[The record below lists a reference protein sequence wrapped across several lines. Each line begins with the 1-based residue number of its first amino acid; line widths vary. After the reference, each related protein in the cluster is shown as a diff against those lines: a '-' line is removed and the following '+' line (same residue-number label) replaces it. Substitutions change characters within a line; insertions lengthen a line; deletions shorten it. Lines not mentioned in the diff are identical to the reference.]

1 MCCVQRDLVGGGIS
15 NADDGEDTE
24 EEIGS
29 DEEYDSDDGDLGE
42 KEFFFWICFPP
53 FFFVYLCYFM
63 YIFR

>member
-24 EEIGS
+24 VEIGS

-42 KEFFFWICFPP
+42 KEFFGICFPL
-53 FFFVYLCYFM
+53 FFVYLCCYM
-63 YIFR
+63 YVFR

>member
-1 MCCVQRDLVGGGIS
+1 MCCVQRDLVGGSIS

-29 DEEYDSDDGDLGE
+29 DEEFDSDDGDLGE
-42 KEFFFWICFPP
+42 NFGICFP

>member
-42 KEFFFWICFPP
+42 KKRLDLFSP
-53 FFFVYLCYFM
+53 FFLFIYVVLYVYF
-63 YIFR
+63 